1 LTRGTKEKEGED
13 LGRVDGEGV
22 YVYRVEF
29 VQTHM
34 DDASEGEERESWT
47 ADLGVKGS

>member
-1 LTRGTKEKEGED
+1 MRGTKENGGEG
-13 LGRVDGEGV
+13 LGGVDGDGV
-22 YVYRVEF
+22 YAYGVEF